1 MPLARIDMPA
11 GKTPEHRAA
20 VADAVQEALHAALGV
35 PLAERFQVLAEHAP
49 GALVIDPGYLGVSRS
64 PDAVL
69 VQVFL
74 NRGRGAGLKRR
85 FYAALADMLHARA
98 GLRREDLVVSLVEVG
113 PEDWSFG
120 NGEAQL
126 VEDKP

>member
-1 MPLARIDMPA
+1 MPLTRIDMPA

-35 PLAERFQVLAEHAP
+35 PQEERFQVLAEHAP
-49 GALVIDPGYLGVSRS
+49 GAFVIDGGYLGVTRS
-64 PDAVL
+64 PDAII

-74 NRGRGAGLKRR
+74 NRGRDAGLKRR
-85 FYAALADMLHARA
+85 FYAALADGLRA
-98 GLRREDLVVSLVEVG
+98 CVGLRREDLVVSLVEVG

-126 VEDKP
+126 AKEG

>member
-1 MPLARIDMPA
+1 MPLTRIDMPG

-35 PLAERFQVLAEHAP
+35 PREERFQVLAEHAP
-49 GALVIDPGYLGVSRS
+49 GALVIDGGYLGVSRS
-64 PDAVL
+64 PETII

-74 NRGRGAGLKRR
+74 NRGRAAGLKRR
-85 FYAALADMLHARA
+85 FYKALAEMLQARA

-126 VEDKP
+126 AKED